1 MKHGLL
7 SVTSRLLAF
16 VITSLCPTNTTPTR
30 KSEVIQKYKYQKDVH
45 IKGIVWEIYEC
56 VSEVLSDLG
65 RMFGMIF
72 RVQWSQKSPKSG
84 INVFDQNVPGSLQGC
99 RRGLVRVPQ
108 VGAAYQVRHPCKDRE
123 DPCKHIFPLFGDF

>member
-56 VSEVLSDLG
+56 VSEVLSHLG

-72 RVQWSQKSPKSG
+72 RVQWGQKSPKSLSKMY
-84 INVFDQNVPGSLQGC
+84 PSYC
-99 RRGLVRVPQ
+99 K
-108 VGAAYQVRHPCKDRE
+108 GAAQGPCKGTAPDMLLL
-123 DPCKHIFPLFGDF
+123 PAAPLQAPLNPKNHTKHPP